1 MFIHDP
7 DLVPFN
13 VLPNF
18 NIFKR
23 YEWCYERG
31 ITVTVGTIFQ
41 IYKCV
46 SASC

>member
-7 DLVPFN
+7 DVVPFN
-13 VLPNF
+13 FSPNF

-23 YEWCYERG
+23 YERCEERG

-41 IYKCV
+41 IYKGV

>member
-1 MFIHDP
+1 MFSHDP
-7 DLVPFN
+7 ALVPFI
-13 VLPNF
+13 VLPTF
-18 NIFKR
+18 KIFKR
-23 YEWCYERG
+23 YEWCKERG